1 MRKRERE
8 NRIWIINEG
17 GITLVSTHQNIT
29 QDDRLLKENGKKEK
43 CVETLHTQICLVPS
57 SFYKHCIHVTKFV
70 RLQNISIRCMS
81 YLSFSSCLC
90 FFFFGYFIY
99 IFAWKLTVYFG
110 YIFCPCF
117 ASISESN
124 AIRLFFYWIKCVT
137 QGVVF
142 GNDNNEISFRGRI
155 TTKIAH

>member
-1 MRKRERE
+1 MECGMRVCGENRPEKIISRARKRERE

-81 YLSFSSCLC
+81 YLSFSSCL
-90 FFFFGYFIY
+90 FLFWLFYLYFCLKTNCL
-99 IFAWKLTVYFG
+99 FWLHFLSM
-110 YIFCPCF
+110 FCEH
-117 ASISESN
+117 IWVERDKTILLLN
-124 AIRLFFYWIKCVT
+124 QMRHT
-137 QGVVF
+137 
-142 GNDNNEISFRGRI
+142 RGCLW
-155 TTKIAH
+155 